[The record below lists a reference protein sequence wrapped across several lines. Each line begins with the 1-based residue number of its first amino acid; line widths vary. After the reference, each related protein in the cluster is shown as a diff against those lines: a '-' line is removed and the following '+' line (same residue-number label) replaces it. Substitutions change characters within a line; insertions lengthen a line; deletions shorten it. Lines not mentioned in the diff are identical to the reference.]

1 MTSAFQ
7 LKTRIDL
14 AESQTADY
22 RNSIDGVR
30 AEGAGDDFFDIAHAD
45 SGALSEGYGALA
57 RSLDEAFPQTA
68 SFDTL
73 VLHARRY
80 IGDPKVGTKS
90 AGTAIATGDDDA
102 TWDESATLVHRASQQ
117 RYRATAAGQIVSGE
131 GVVQIEALA
140 GGADGW
146 LAPGEELVWE
156 SAPAGIN
163 PVAHVYAMT
172 GGTAAE
178 NREQYLARLLD
189 YLQNPEAGGTARD
202 HENWVLGVA
211 GIGVATAFPNRRGL
225 GTCDVAVLDFEGDPV
240 SAEVLAAGQAR
251 LDAMRPCTSRGSLV
265 VNPVVMDIDAV
276 YRVVLDSAYAFSS
289 FNPVTVLADST
300 ASRIL
305 LSDVS
310 GLSVGDWL
318 AVPRLRAARQITQ
331 IDLPGGAAFVAPA
344 FAAAPEAGWA
354 AIAGCPTY
362 DALAASVADYGR
374 TVKPGC
380 TFYRDGAEG
389 ALGGNPEVVSK
400 KQLDPAEDVVPV
412 VTEVTIQTV
421 RVRSVT
427 LVSA

>member
-7 LKTRIDL
+7 LKTRLEL
-14 AESQTADY
+14 AESQAADY
-22 RNSIDGVR
+22 RNTIDGVR
-30 AEGAGDDFFDIAHAD
+30 AEGAGDDFFDIAQAD
-45 SGALSEGYGALA
+45 SGALSEAYGALA

-68 SFDTL
+68 SEGTL

-80 IGDPKVGTKS
+80 IGDPKAATKA
-90 AGTAIATGDDDA
+90 AGTASAAGADGSE
-102 TWDESATLVHRASQQ
+102 WPEGATLVHRASQQ
-117 RYRATAAGQIVSGE
+117 RYRATAAGQIVDGE

-146 LAPGEELVWE
+146 LAPDEELVWE
-156 SAPAGIN
+156 SPPAGIN
-163 PVAHVYAMT
+163 PTASVVAMT

-178 NREQYLARLLD
+178 KREQYLDRLLD
-189 YLQNPEAGGTARD
+189 YLQNPEAGGTAQD
-202 HENWVLGVA
+202 HENWVLGVP
-211 GIGVATAFPNRRGL
+211 GIGVAAAFTNRREL

-240 SAEVLAAGQAR
+240 SAEVLAAAQEK
-251 LDAMRPCTSRGSLV
+251 LDEMRPCTSRGSMV
-265 VNPVVMDIDAV
+265 VNPVVVDIDAV
-276 YRVVLDSAYAFSS
+276 YRVVLDSPYEFSS
-289 FNPVTVLADST
+289 FDPVTVLADST

-310 GLSVGDWL
+310 ELSVGDWL
-318 AVPRLRAARQITQ
+318 AIPRLRAARQITQ

-374 TVKPGC
+374 TVKPGRA
-380 TFYRDGAEG
+380 FYKDGAES

-400 KQLDPAEDVVPV
+400 RQLEPADDVVPV
-412 VTEVTIQTV
+412 VTEVTIEAV

>member
-7 LKTRIDL
+7 LKTRIEL

-30 AEGAGDDFFDIAHAD
+30 AEGAGDDFYDIAQAD

-57 RSLDEAFPQTA
+57 RSLDEAFPQTS
-68 SFDTL
+68 SFETL
-73 VLHARRY
+73 VLHARRF
-80 IGDPKVGTKS
+80 IGTPKAATKA

-102 TWDESATLVHRASQQ
+102 PWSEGATLVHRASQQ
-117 RYRATAAGQIVSGE
+117 RYRAKAAGQIVDGE
-131 GVVQIEALA
+131 GLVQIEALA

-146 LAPGEELVWE
+146 LAPNEELVWE
-156 SAPAGIN
+156 SPPAGIN
-163 PVAHVYAMT
+163 PVLAIAAMT

-178 NREQYLARLLD
+178 KREEYLNRLLER
-189 YLQNPEAGGTARD
+189 LLNPEAGGTDVD
-202 HENWVLGVA
+202 HATWVLGRE
-211 GIGVATAFPNRRGL
+211 GVGVSAAFPNRRDL
-225 GTCDVAVLDFEGDPV
+225 GTCDVAALDFEGDPV
-240 SAEVLAAGQAR
+240 SAEVLADAQED
-251 LDAMRPCTSRGSLV
+251 LDARRPCTSRGSMV
-265 VNPVVMDIDAV
+265 VNPSVVDIDPV
-276 YRVVLDSAYAFSS
+276 YRVVLDSPYEFST
-289 FNPVTVLADST
+289 FDPVTVLADST

-310 GLSVGDWL
+310 GLSVGDWV
-318 AVPRLRAARQITQ
+318 AIPRLRAARQITQ
-331 IDLPGGAAFVAPA
+331 VDLPGGAVFVAPA

-374 TVKPGC
+374 TVKPGSP
-380 TFYRDGAEG
+380 FYKDGAEG

-400 KQLDPAEDVVPV
+400 RQLDPTDDVVPV
-412 VTEVTIQTV
+412 VTEVVIEAV